1 HPSDDSLRLEIFA
14 EQPQVHVHEI
24 DRHRVERRLIG
35 AVTRAAAPQLRLVVA
50 REEARARARRD
61 AVGHELRLEK
71 AACRLWLAER
81 NDAGRWAALAPRARR
96 ARVVDAAEGG
106 IVGFGREHGAGT
118 HECLNGVLWVALRPR
133 PELAE
138 LDRVESKRRWRDRRG
153 RRGLGG
159 NDR

>member
-1 HPSDDSLRLEIFA
+1 
-14 EQPQVHVHEI
+14 
-24 DRHRVERRLIG
+24 
-35 AVTRAAAPQLRLVVA
+35 
-50 REEARARARRD
+50 
-61 AVGHELRLEK
+61 LEK

-81 NDAGRWAALAPRARR
+81 NERGCSADLAPLARR

-138 LDRVESKRRWRDRRG
+138 LDRVESKRRGRDRGGRRG
-153 RRGLGG
+153 RGG
-159 NDR
+159 NGRRRRLDRGAAGEERGERPGDERDASDSRLQTDAGAGRGAIA